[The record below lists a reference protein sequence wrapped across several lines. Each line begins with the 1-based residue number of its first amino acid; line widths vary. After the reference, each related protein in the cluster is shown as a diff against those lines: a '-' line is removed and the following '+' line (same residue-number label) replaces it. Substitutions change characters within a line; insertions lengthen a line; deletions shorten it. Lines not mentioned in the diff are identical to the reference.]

1 MEEQAIYIGLS
12 LHYFWSLNPKQWKKY
27 VHVYEQK
34 ERERIQE
41 RDYLNHILGQYIG
54 IAFNDPKNYPS
65 APFTAQKKSEKSEMS
80 DEEMERQAMR
90 NTMIMGGVINDS

>member
-34 ERERIQE
+34 EKERRPVIDDVQF
-41 RDYLNHILGQYIG
+41 LNFQRVNRLLETVRSM
-54 IAFNDPKNYPS
+54 F
-65 APFTAQKKSEKSEMS
+65 
-80 DEEMERQAMR
+80 
-90 NTMIMGGVINDS
+90 